1 MPEIAITTEYGT
13 KNKLMKRT
21 GEFNMMNNNFIM
33 TNGTINGM
41 KAFADTVQ
49 VSLELYYGNDVK
61 VVVDNVQ
68 KNNNV
73 TLTGVTIIKNGC
85 NLNPTIYLEAYYADY
100 KAGTTMAKI
109 CRDIMDVLEEQSVL
123 YIFDTSLVTDFN
135 KVRSNVCFKVIN
147 AEKNRELLKTVPH
160 KMFLDLAVVFY
171 IEVSQDMEGT
181 GTILVQNYFLDM
193 WNGVDSNTLY
203 RLALANTQRK
213 YRGRV
218 CNMFTVISEVFDE
231 ELANQFFEMVV
242 DGDVPMYVASN
253 VQKVWGAGVILYDN
267 LLKTFAERI
276 GGDFYILP
284 SSTHEVLF
292 VPAYV
297 GFDAESLKQMVQNV
311 NATIKSANVTTPQQH

>member
-1 MPEIAITTEYGT
+1 
-13 KNKLMKRT
+13 MK
-21 GEFNMMNNNFIM
+21 NNNFIM

-41 KAFADTVQ
+41 KAFAETVQ
-49 VSLELYYGNDVK
+49 RALELCYGDSVR

-85 NLNPTIYLEAYYADY
+85 NLNPTIYLEPYFSAY
-100 KAGTTMAKI
+100 KTGTTMAVI
-109 CRDIMDVLEEQSVL
+109 CKDIMKVYEEHSVSHN
-123 YIFDTSLVTDFN
+123 FDTTLVTDFN

-147 AEKNRELLKTVPH
+147 AEKNRELLKTIPH
-160 KMFLDLAVVFY
+160 KMLLDLAVVFY
-171 IEVSQDMEGT
+171 IEVSQDKDGN

-193 WNGVDSNTLY
+193 WNGVDTDTLY
-203 RLALANTQRK
+203 KLALANTQRK

-218 CNMFTVISEVFDE
+218 CNMFTAMSEVFDE

-242 DGDVPMYVASN
+242 GGDVPMYVASN

-297 GFDAESLKQMVQNV
+297 GFDAKSLKQMVQNV
-311 NATIKSANVTTPQQH
+311 NATEVSEQEFLSNNVYYYSMKDDRMVIA

>member
-1 MPEIAITTEYGT
+1 
-13 KNKLMKRT
+13 
-21 GEFNMMNNNFIM
+21 MMNNNFIF

-41 KAFADTVQ
+41 QVFGETVQ
-49 VSLELYYGNDVK
+49 RALELCYGDSVR

-73 TLTGVTIIKNGC
+73 TLTGLTIIKSGC
-85 NLNPTIYLEAYYADY
+85 NISPTIYLEPYYADY

-109 CRDIMDVLEEQSVL
+109 CRDIMDVYEEHRVSHN
-123 YIFDTSLVTDFN
+123 FDSSFVTDFN

-147 AEKNRELLKTVPH
+147 AERNRELLKTIPH
-160 KMFLDLAVVFY
+160 KMLLDLAVVFY
-171 IEVSQDMEGT
+171 IEVFQDKDGN
-181 GTILVQNYFLDM
+181 GTILIQNYFLDM
-193 WNGVDSNTLY
+193 WNGVDTDTLY
-203 RLALANTQRK
+203 RLALSNTQKK

-218 CNMFTVISEVFDE
+218 CNMFTVISEILDE

-242 DGDVPMYVASN
+242 GGDVSMYVASN

-297 GFDAESLKQMVQNV
+297 GFDAKSLKQMVKEV
-311 NATIKSANVTTPQQH
+311 NATEVSEQEFLSNNVYYYSMDDDRMEIV